1 MTERALHSSN
11 TVLIFKQPF
20 LVSPTYKFQVFKMG
34 VEKGDVIK
42 VEPENKWILQKVEWR
57 SKMKRNEDE
66 YYCANFE
73 NTKSRQRS

>member
-1 MTERALHSSN
+1 
-11 TVLIFKQPF
+11 
-20 LVSPTYKFQVFKMG
+20 MG

-57 SKMKRNEDE
+57 SKLKHNEDE

-73 NTKSRQRS
+73 NTKSRQGSQTLSIPTDNNSRCD